1 MKNRT
6 DVVSALVSHFGEG
19 KSVSEEKAFL
29 LDLAYTSDENL
40 ISKLVDIVNDIELR
54 IIGDKSQSGAKNGH
68 YWFELLTNDERKKFK
83 VNFNNARGRDFS
95 PFNFEIFLDKDYD
108 SIGEFVRSGFV
119 FSESNEGF
127 DYWVRLTTDLRNK

>member
-29 LDLAYTSDENL
+29 LDLAYTSDEKL

-54 IIGDKSQSGAKNGH
+54 IVGDKSQSGAKNGY
-68 YWFELLTNDERKKFK
+68 YWFELLTNDESKKFK
-83 VNFNNARGRDFS
+83 ANFNKSRGGEFA
-95 PFNFEIFLDKDYD
+95 FNFEIFLDRDYE
-108 SIGEFVRSGFV
+108 SIGEFIRSGFI
-119 FSESNEGF
+119 FSESDEGL
-127 DYWVRLTTDLRNK
+127 DYWVRLSTDLRNK